1 MLFTSSAT
9 FVGAFVGVCSQ
20 MYACALRK
28 VPLFHRTFLFLIVF
42 VVVVLRRGNESR
54 SFVFSMPLS
63 LRGADDTSRPN
74 TNATPNRTAAPRWI
88 RRRRRVDRG
97 MVGPKRAEFA
107 EGCRRFGRRATG
119 EERRFRLF
127 LFFLGFE
134 IRQVMI
140 YLTNLPRSSSS
151 SFGRRRDGGATIE
164 CNCTIPHVLHR
175 ILTPRHRCSLRLLSL
190 SLGVVSI
197 SNWKYPV
204 LVC

>member
-28 VPLFHRTFLFLIVF
+28 VPLFHRTFLIFLIVF
-42 VVVVLRRGNESR
+42 VVVVVRRGNEMNPANLLCFR
-54 SFVFSMPLS
+54 CLS
-63 LRGADDTSRPN
+63 LSAHGADDNTSRPN
-74 TNATPNRTAAPRWI
+74 TKNATPNNRTAAPRWI

-127 LFFLGFE
+127 LFFFLRGFE
-134 IRQVMI
+134 IR
-140 YLTNLPRSSSS
+140 L
-151 SFGRRRDGGATIE
+151 
-164 CNCTIPHVLHR
+164 
-175 ILTPRHRCSLRLLSL
+175 
-190 SLGVVSI
+190 
-197 SNWKYPV
+197 
-204 LVC
+204 

>member
-28 VPLFHRTFLFLIVF
+28 VPLFHRTFLIFLIVF
-42 VVVVLRRGNESR
+42 VVVVVLPSRGNESR
-54 SFVFSMPLS
+54 KSFVFSMPLS
-63 LRGADDTSRPN
+63 LRCGADDNTSRPN
-74 TNATPNRTAAPRWI
+74 TKNATPNNRTAAPRWI

-127 LFFLGFE
+127 LFFFLRGFE
-134 IRQVMI
+134 IR
-140 YLTNLPRSSSS
+140 L
-151 SFGRRRDGGATIE
+151 
-164 CNCTIPHVLHR
+164 
-175 ILTPRHRCSLRLLSL
+175 
-190 SLGVVSI
+190 
-197 SNWKYPV
+197 
-204 LVC
+204 

>member
-63 LRGADDTSRPN
+63 LCGADDTSRPN

-151 SFGRRRDGGATIE
+151 SSSFGRRRRWRDDIR
-164 CNCTIPHVLHR
+164 V
-175 ILTPRHRCSLRLLSL
+175 
-190 SLGVVSI
+190 
-197 SNWKYPV
+197 
-204 LVC
+204 

>member
-1 MLFTSSAT
+1 MFADVRVRFAESASVSPYVSLSHRLRRRRPSS
-9 FVGAFVGVCSQ
+9 
-20 MYACALRK
+20 
-28 VPLFHRTFLFLIVF
+28 
-42 VVVVLRRGNESR
+42 RGNESR

-74 TNATPNRTAAPRWI
+74 TKNATPNRTAAPRWI

-140 YLTNLPRSSSS
+140 Y
-151 SFGRRRDGGATIE
+151 I
-164 CNCTIPHVLHR
+164 
-175 ILTPRHRCSLRLLSL
+175 
-190 SLGVVSI
+190 
-197 SNWKYPV
+197 
-204 LVC
+204 

>member
-42 VVVVLRRGNESR
+42 VVVVLRRRGEMNPKALLCFR
-54 SFVFSMPLS
+54 CLS
-63 LRGADDTSRPN
+63 LSAHGADDTSRPN
-74 TNATPNRTAAPRWI
+74 TKNATPNRTAAPRWI

-140 YLTNLPRSSSS
+140 YLTNLPRSSSTVA
-151 SFGRRRDGGATIE
+151 RR
-164 CNCTIPHVLHR
+164 
-175 ILTPRHRCSLRLLSL
+175 
-190 SLGVVSI
+190 
-197 SNWKYPV
+197 
-204 LVC
+204 

>member
-1 MLFTSSAT
+1 MMS
-9 FVGAFVGVCSQ
+9 
-20 MYACALRK
+20 
-28 VPLFHRTFLFLIVF
+28 
-42 VVVVLRRGNESR
+42 SR
-54 SFVFSMPLS
+54 SFVLFLMPPSLS
-63 LRGADDTSRPN
+63 AADDTSRPN

-140 YLTNLPRSSSS
+140 Y
-151 SFGRRRDGGATIE
+151 I
-164 CNCTIPHVLHR
+164 
-175 ILTPRHRCSLRLLSL
+175 
-190 SLGVVSI
+190 
-197 SNWKYPV
+197 
-204 LVC
+204 

>member
-42 VVVVLRRGNESR
+42 VVVVLRRGNEMNPALLCFR
-54 SFVFSMPLS
+54 CLS
-63 LRGADDTSRPN
+63 LSAHGADDTSRPN
-74 TNATPNRTAAPRWI
+74 TKNATPNNRTAAPRWI

-127 LFFLGFE
+127 LFFFLGFE
-134 IRQVMI
+134 IRQVVM
-140 YLTNLPRSSSS
+140 YLTNLLPRSSSTVA
-151 SFGRRRDGGATIE
+151 RR
-164 CNCTIPHVLHR
+164 
-175 ILTPRHRCSLRLLSL
+175 
-190 SLGVVSI
+190 
-197 SNWKYPV
+197 
-204 LVC
+204 

>member
-119 EERRFRLF
+119 EERRFRLG
-127 LFFLGFE
+127 LFLGFE
-134 IRQVMI
+134 IRQVI
-140 YLTNLPRSSSS
+140 YLTNLPRSSSSSSS

-190 SLGVVSI
+190 SRCGFH
-197 SNWKYPV
+197 
-204 LVC
+204 

>member
-1 MLFTSSAT
+1 MMS
-9 FVGAFVGVCSQ
+9 
-20 MYACALRK
+20 
-28 VPLFHRTFLFLIVF
+28 
-42 VVVVLRRGNESR
+42 SR
-54 SFVFSMPLS
+54 SFVLFLMPLS
-63 LRGADDTSRPN
+63 LSAADDTSRPN
-74 TNATPNRTAAPRWI
+74 TNATLNRTAAPRWI
-88 RRRRRVDRG
+88 RRRRRADRG

-151 SFGRRRDGGATIE
+151 SSSSFGRRRDGGATIE

-175 ILTPRHRCSLRLLSL
+175 ILIPRHGCSLRLRLLSL